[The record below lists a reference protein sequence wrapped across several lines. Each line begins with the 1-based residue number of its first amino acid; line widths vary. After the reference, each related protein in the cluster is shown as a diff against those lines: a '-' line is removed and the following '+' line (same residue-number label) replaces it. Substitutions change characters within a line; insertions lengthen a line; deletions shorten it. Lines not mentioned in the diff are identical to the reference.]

1 MVMQIREAT
10 IYELSYRSPTIGRLS
25 PALDRRIRNL
35 IFLVTKLDSLS
46 SSPRVRIE
54 ISKSCC
60 RTDQLHR
67 DYCGHMV
74 PILAVNGAQSIATSS
89 GPCFFILKTIE
100 IFNNT

>member
-1 MVMQIREAT
+1 MEMQIREAT
-10 IYELSYRSPTIGRLS
+10 IWELSYRSPTIGRLS
-25 PALDRRIRNL
+25 PALARRIRNL
-35 IFLVTKLDSLS
+35 VFLVTKLDFS

-54 ISKSCC
+54 ISKRCC

-89 GPCFFILKTIE
+89 GPYFFILKTMK
-100 IFNNT
+100 IFDNT